1 MGVNNLLLTYENM
14 KKSKNVE
21 HPVLILMVFILM
33 VVQELK
39 AEYDLTGKRLNAEI
53 LSNLQSE
60 LKLIVEQRWEIDAEA
75 QAAPRVLPSG
85 VSELFCYRLSKHI
98 KGLRVPEIQLHESE
112 PKRMTFLKDDLIVKL
127 VSGGFASSRIV
138 PRSLPIYFL
147 AEKNDSLIPPN
158 IAELEMKARQWIYN
172 DLGVSK
178 EPKALRDA
186 AIKKLLNK
194 QCPLS
199 REFYEDFEEAKES
212 DPQILNAAQWDSP
225 QRILIHA
232 WRAFLNSTYAHNSNV
247 LVDNSARL
255 WVIDHE
261 TCVFSETASEIEKI
275 ALFVSQSERLLD
287 TCKQISCLTTWNI
300 EEALKDIPS
309 VFWSEGGKFERPQ
322 EAAHYFSSRLA
333 KWKKHFPAE
342 KV

>member
-14 KKSKNVE
+14 KKSRNVE

-33 VVQELK
+33 VIQELK
-39 AEYDLTGKRLNAEI
+39 AEYDRTDKRPNAEI

-60 LKLIVEQRWEIDAEA
+60 LKLIVEQRWEIETEA
-75 QAAPRVLPSG
+75 LSAPRVLPSG

-112 PKRMTFLKDDLIVKL
+112 PKRPTFLKDELIVKL

-147 AEKNDSLIPPN
+147 AVKNDSLIPPN
-158 IAELEMKARQWIYN
+158 IAELEMKARQWVYN
-172 DLGVSK
+172 DFGVPP
-178 EPKALRDA
+178 EPRALRDA

-194 QCPLS
+194 TCPLT
-199 REFYEDFEEAKES
+199 REFYDGFDKSKES
-212 DPQILNAAQWDSP
+212 DPQILDAARWDSP
-225 QRILIHA
+225 DRVLIFA
-232 WRAFLNSTYAHNSNV
+232 WRAFLNCTYPHGSNV
-247 LVDNSARL
+247 LVDTEGKL
-255 WVIDHE
+255 YVIDHE
-261 TCVFSETASEIEKI
+261 TCVYSEKASEIEKVAI
-275 ALFVSQSERLLD
+275 FVSQSERLLNA
-287 TCKQISCLTTWNI
+287 CKQISCLTTWNI

-309 VFWSEGGKFERPQ
+309 VFWREGGKFEGPQ